1 MLSTAIGV
9 LVAKGLRAV
18 GVSINPLIG
27 AAGLSSF
34 PMSARLV
41 HQIGQAEDRHNYLLM
56 HAASANVS
64 GQIGSVL
71 AGGVLLDLCLRYGNI
86 SGIGVGLQI
95 LLVGM
100 GKVLLALAII
110 GILIYLIARIWKA

>member
-1 MLSTAIGV
+1 
-9 LVAKGLRAV
+9 
-18 GVSINPLIG
+18 
-27 AAGLSSF
+27 
-34 PMSARLV
+34 
-41 HQIGQAEDRHNYLLM
+41 M

-64 GQIGSVL
+64 GQIGSML

-86 SGIGVGLQI
+86 PGMGVGLQI